1 VWWSAGVGKV
11 ADLPV
16 RYREIRFPTFRA
28 VHTAI
33 TASLQRVADETLSDC
48 GDVWG
53 SASIRRA
60 G

>member
-1 VWWSAGVGKV
+1 VGKV
-11 ADLPV
+11 AELPV
-16 RYREIRFPTFRA
+16 RYREIRFPTSRA

-33 TASLQRVADETLSDC
+33 TASLERAADETLAEC